1 MSSFFIHRPIVSMV
15 IAIIM
20 VILGAVAV
28 LDLPISQFPNIAPP
42 QISVTTTYVGAD
54 ALTVQESVSTPIEQ
68 SVSGVEGMDYMYST
82 NSNNGMMT
90 LQVIFS
96 VETDPNTDQILTQ
109 MRYSESEAKLP
120 MDVKNFGVTIRQA
133 STSPMALFSL
143 YSPDSTYDALFLSNY
158 AYINIFDAMSQ
169 VEGVGQVN
177 IYGAGQYA
185 MRMWVNPNT
194 LASLGITVPEVVG
207 AIQTQNA
214 VNPAGQV
221 GAEPVPQGQQF
232 TYSVRAQGRLK
243 TIEDFEN
250 IIVRATADGAV
261 VRVKDVARV
270 ELGAQNY
277 NLKGRL
283 NSKPAAIVAVY
294 QQPGTNALAT
304 MEAATD
310 LMDRIREDFPD
321 GLEYVVS
328 LDTTEAVREGVRE
341 IIITLFEALAL
352 VILVVFIFLQ
362 NFRATLI
369 PLLAVPVSLIGTFML
384 FPMLGFS
391 INTLSLFGLVLAI
404 GIVVDDAIVVVEAV
418 EHKIEG
424 GLSSK
429 DAAIAAMKEVTS
441 PIVATTLILIA
452 VFVPTAFIPGISG
465 RLYQQFA
472 ITIAVS
478 VLFSSINAL
487 TLSPAL
493 AGLLLRPRKESHSP
507 LARFFALFNRGFEKA
522 TGGYIV
528 VCRQL
533 IRKSGFSVVAL
544 VGVVLAVVFLGGR
557 LPTSFL
563 PNEDQGFLFLNVQL
577 PASASLQRTNEVCSQ
592 IEEILKDTPGIQS
605 YNTVVGLSLIAG
617 IQTTYN
623 GTFFLTLEPWGVRDP
638 KGLTAD
644 AISHGLNAKLAAFP
658 SAMAFVFPPP
668 AIPGVGNAGGITF
681 MLEDRDNRGI
691 PFLAEQT
698 KKMIE
703 ASEARPEL
711 GRVSTTAQ
719 FDVPQI
725 FAEVNREM
733 VLKQGVEL
741 GNVYQVMQA
750 YMGGLFINYFNRF
763 GRVWQVYI
771 EAEGEYRKEVDNL
784 GRFYVKNSEGG
795 MVPLSAIVDSKR
807 SYGPEFT
814 MRFNQYNTA
823 QLMAIPAPG
832 YSGGQAMAALE
843 EAFEKNMPDGM
854 GYDYMGMAYQAKKSA
869 EGISPSVIFGFSLL
883 MVFLILAAQY
893 ESWSLPFS
901 VLLTTPIAVLGAF
914 LALWARSFSNDLYT
928 QIGLVMLI
936 GLSAKNAILIVE
948 FARGKLAEG
957 SSIEEASLAAARLRL
972 RPILMTA
979 FAFILGVI
987 PLVIASGSGAIS
999 RQVLGTVVMGGMLA
1013 ATCISIFIVPSTFS
1027 MVERASH
1034 RFGAKGKEEASTEET
1049 QR

>member
-1 MSSFFIHRPIVSMV
+1 MSSFFIHRPIVAMV
-15 IAIIM
+15 IAIVM

-42 QISVTTTYVGAD
+42 QISVSTTYVGAD
-54 ALTVQESVSTPIEQ
+54 AVTVQDSVSTPIEQ

-82 NSNNGMMT
+82 NANNGMMT
-90 LQVIFS
+90 LQVIFD

-109 MRYSESEAKLP
+109 MRYSESEAMLP
-120 MDVKNFGVTIRQA
+120 MDVRNFGVTIRQA

-143 YSPDSTYDALFLSNY
+143 YSPNDSYDALFLSNY

-169 VEGVGQVN
+169 TEGIGQVN

-185 MRMWVNPNT
+185 MRMWVDPNK
-194 LASLGITVPEVVG
+194 LASMGITIPEVVDS
-207 AIQTQNA
+207 IQTQNS

-250 IIVRATADGAV
+250 IIVRATSDGAI

-270 ELGAQNY
+270 ELGAQTY
-277 NLKGRL
+277 NLMGRF
-283 NSKPAAIVAVY
+283 NSKPSAIVAVY
-294 QQPGTNALAT
+294 QQPGSNALAT
-304 MEAATD
+304 MESAEA
-310 LMDRIREDFPD
+310 LMEELSKDFPE

-369 PLLAVPVSLIGTFML
+369 PLLAVPVSLVGTFML
-384 FPMLGFS
+384 FPMLDFS
-391 INTLSLFGLVLAI
+391 VNTLSLFGLVLAI

-418 EHKIEG
+418 EHKMEG

-429 DAAIAAMKEVTS
+429 DAAVQAMKEVTS
-441 PIVATTLILIA
+441 PIIATTLILIA

-493 AGLLLRPRKESHSP
+493 AGLLLRPKKESHGP
-507 LARFFALFNRGFEKA
+507 LARFFALFNRGFDRA
-522 TGGYIV
+522 TGGYVV

-533 IRKSGFSVVAL
+533 IRKAGFSVVAL
-544 VGVVLAVVFLGGR
+544 VGVVVAVVFLGGR
-557 LPTSFL
+557 LPSSFL
-563 PNEDQGFLFLNVQL
+563 PNEDQGFVFLNVQL
-577 PASASLQRTNEVCSQ
+577 PAASSLQRTDEVCRQ
-592 IEEILKDTPGIQS
+592 IEEILKDTPGVQS
-605 YNTVVGLSLIAG
+605 YNTVVGFSLLSG
-617 IQTTYN
+617 VQTTYN
-623 GTFFLTLEPWGVRDP
+623 GFFFVTLKPWGVRDDV
-638 KGLTAD
+638 GLTAD
-644 AISHGLNAKLAAFP
+644 VISQDLNMKLAAFP
-658 SAMAFVFPPP
+658 AAMAFVFPPP

-681 MLEDRDNRGI
+681 MLEDRESRGV

-698 KKMIE
+698 KKFIE

-733 VLKQGVEL
+733 VMKQGVEL
-741 GNVYQVMQA
+741 GNVYQIMQA

-763 GRVWQVYI
+763 GRVWQVYV
-771 EAEGEYRKEVDNL
+771 EAEGSYRKEVENL
-784 GRFYVKNSEGG
+784 GRFYVRNSEGG

-807 SYGPEFT
+807 VYGPEFT
-814 MRFNQYNTA
+814 MRFNQHSTA

-843 EAFEKNMPDGM
+843 ETFQESMPNGM
-854 GYDYMGMAYQAKKSA
+854 GYDYMGMAYQAQKA
-869 EGISPSVIFGFSLL
+869 AQGVSPSVIFAFSLL

-901 VLLTTPIAVLGAF
+901 VLLTTPVAVLGAF

-957 SSIEEASLAAARLRL
+957 MSIEEAALAGARLRL

-987 PLVIASGSGAIS
+987 PLVVATGSGAIS

-1027 MVERASH
+1027 MVERAAH
-1034 RFGAKGKEEASTEET
+1034 RFGSKGKETTSAENDS
-1049 QR
+1049 

>member
-1 MSSFFIHRPIVSMV
+1 MSTFFIHRPIVSMV

-54 ALTVQESVSTPIEQ
+54 ALTVQESVATPIEQ

-143 YSPDSTYDALFLSNY
+143 YSPNAAYDALFLSNY

-194 LASLGITVPEVVG
+194 LASMGITVPEVVE

-250 IIVRATADGAV
+250 IIVRAATDGAV

-321 GLEYVVS
+321 GLDYVVS

-418 EHKIEG
+418 EHKIES

-493 AGLLLRPRKESHSP
+493 AGLLLRPRKESNSP
-507 LARFFALFNRGFEKA
+507 LARFFALFNRGFDKA
-522 TGGYIV
+522 TGGYVV

-544 VGVVLAVVFLGGR
+544 VGVVVAVVFLGGR

-605 YNTVVGLSLIAG
+605 YNTVVGLSLLAG

-644 AISHGLNAKLAAFP
+644 AISHELNAKLAVFP
-658 SAMAFVFPPP
+658 AAMAFVFPPP

-703 ASEARPEL
+703 AGEARPEL
-711 GRVSTTAQ
+711 GRVSTTSQ

-725 FAEVNREM
+725 FADVNREM

-741 GNVYQVMQA
+741 GNVYQIMQA

-807 SYGPEFT
+807 TYGPEFT

-843 EAFEKNMPDGM
+843 EAFDENMPNGM
-854 GYDYMGMAYQAKKSA
+854 GYDYMGMAYQAKKA
-869 EGISPSVIFGFSLL
+869 AQGISPSVIFAFSLL

-1027 MVERASH
+1027 MVEKASH

-1049 QR
+1049 Q

>member
-1 MSSFFIHRPIVSMV
+1 MSSFFIHRPIVAMV
-15 IAIIM
+15 IAIVM

-42 QISVTTTYVGAD
+42 QISVSTTYVGAD
-54 ALTVQESVSTPIEQ
+54 AVTVQDSVSTPIEQ

-82 NSNNGMMT
+82 NANNGMMT
-90 LQVIFS
+90 LQVIFD

-109 MRYSESEAKLP
+109 MRYSESEAMLP
-120 MDVKNFGVTIRQA
+120 MDVRNFGVTIRQA

-143 YSPDSTYDALFLSNY
+143 YSPNDSYDALFLSNY

-169 VEGVGQVN
+169 TEGIGQVN

-185 MRMWVNPNT
+185 MRMWVDPNK
-194 LASLGITVPEVVG
+194 LASMGITIPEVVDS
-207 AIQTQNA
+207 IQTQNS

-250 IIVRATADGAV
+250 IIVRATSDGAI

-270 ELGAQNY
+270 ELGAQTY
-277 NLKGRL
+277 NLMGRF
-283 NSKPAAIVAVY
+283 NSKPSAIVAVY
-294 QQPGTNALAT
+294 QQPGSNALAT
-304 MEAATD
+304 MESAEA
-310 LMDRIREDFPD
+310 LMEELSKDFPE

-369 PLLAVPVSLIGTFML
+369 PLLAVPVSLVGTFML
-384 FPMLGFS
+384 FPMLDFS
-391 INTLSLFGLVLAI
+391 VNTLSLFGLVLAI

-418 EHKIEG
+418 EHKMEG

-429 DAAIAAMKEVTS
+429 DAAVQAMKEVTS
-441 PIVATTLILIA
+441 PIIATTLILIA

-493 AGLLLRPRKESHSP
+493 AGLLLRPKKESHGP
-507 LARFFALFNRGFEKA
+507 LARFFALFNRGFDRA
-522 TGGYIV
+522 TGGYVV

-533 IRKSGFSVVAL
+533 IRKAGFSVVAL
-544 VGVVLAVVFLGGR
+544 VGVVVAVVFLGGR
-557 LPTSFL
+557 LPSSFL
-563 PNEDQGFLFLNVQL
+563 PNEDQGFVFLNVQL
-577 PASASLQRTNEVCSQ
+577 PAASSLQRTDEVCRQ
-592 IEEILKDTPGIQS
+592 IEEILKDTPGVQS
-605 YNTVVGLSLIAG
+605 YNTVVGFSLLSG
-617 IQTTYN
+617 VQTTYN
-623 GTFFLTLEPWGVRDP
+623 GFFFVTLKPWGVRDDV
-638 KGLTAD
+638 GLTAD
-644 AISHGLNAKLAAFP
+644 VISQDLNMKLAAFP
-658 SAMAFVFPPP
+658 AAMAFVFPPP

-681 MLEDRDNRGI
+681 MLEDRESRGV

-698 KKMIE
+698 KKFIE

-733 VLKQGVEL
+733 VMKQGVEL
-741 GNVYQVMQA
+741 GNVYQIMQA

-763 GRVWQVYI
+763 GRVWQVYV
-771 EAEGEYRKEVDNL
+771 EAEGSYRKEVENL
-784 GRFYVKNSEGG
+784 GRFYVRNSEGG

-807 SYGPEFT
+807 VYGPEFT
-814 MRFNQYNTA
+814 MRFNQHSTA

-843 EAFEKNMPDGM
+843 EAFQESMPNGM
-854 GYDYMGMAYQAKKSA
+854 GYDYMGMAYQAQKA
-869 EGISPSVIFGFSLL
+869 AQGVSPSVIFAFSLL

-901 VLLTTPIAVLGAF
+901 VLLTTPVAVLGAF

-957 SSIEEASLAAARLRL
+957 MSIEEAALAGARLRL

-987 PLVIASGSGAIS
+987 PLVVATGSGAIS

-1027 MVERASH
+1027 MVERAAH
-1034 RFGAKGKEEASTEET
+1034 RFGSKGKETTSPENDS
-1049 QR
+1049 

>member
-1 MSSFFIHRPIVSMV
+1 MSTFFIHRPIVAMV
-15 IAIIM
+15 IAIVM

-42 QISVTTTYVGAD
+42 QISVSTTYVGAD
-54 ALTVQESVSTPIEQ
+54 AVTVQDSVSTPIEQ

-90 LQVIFS
+90 LQVIFD
-96 VETDPNTDQILTQ
+96 VESDPNTDQILTQ
-109 MRYSESEAKLP
+109 MRYSESEAMLP
-120 MDVKNFGVTIRQA
+120 MDVRNFGVTIRQA

-143 YSPDSTYDALFLSNY
+143 YSPDDTYDALFLSNY
-158 AYINIFDAMSQ
+158 AYINIYDAMSQ
-169 VEGVGQVN
+169 LNGIGQVN

-194 LASLGITVPEVVG
+194 LASMGITIPEVVN
-207 AIQTQNA
+207 AIETQNS

-221 GAEPVPQGQQF
+221 GAEPVPPGQQF

-243 TIEDFEN
+243 SIEDFEN
-250 IIVRATADGAV
+250 IIVRAAPDGAI

-270 ELGAQNY
+270 ELGAQTY
-277 NLKGRL
+277 NLKGRF
-283 NSKPAAIVAVY
+283 NSTPSAIVAIY
-294 QQPGTNALAT
+294 QQPGSNALAT
-304 MEAATD
+304 MEASTA
-310 LMDRIREDFPD
+310 LMEKLKEDFPE
-321 GLEYVVS
+321 GLDYVVS

-369 PLLAVPVSLIGTFML
+369 PLLAVPVSLVGTFML
-384 FPMLGFS
+384 FPMLDFS
-391 INTLSLFGLVLAI
+391 VNTLSLFGLVLAI

-418 EHKIEG
+418 EKKIEE

-429 DAAIAAMKEVTS
+429 DAAIQAMKEVTS
-441 PIVATTLILIA
+441 PIIATTLILIA

-493 AGLLLRPRKESHSP
+493 AGLLLRPRKESHGW
-507 LARFFALFNRGFEKA
+507 LARFFDLFNRGFERA
-522 TGGYIV
+522 TGGYLV
-528 VCRQL
+528 VCKHL
-533 IRKSGFSVVAL
+533 IRKVGFSVVAL
-544 VGVVLAVVFLGGR
+544 VGVVIAVVFLGSR
-557 LPTSFL
+557 LPSSFL

-577 PASASLQRTNEVCSQ
+577 PSASSLQLTDEVCRQ
-592 IEEILKDTPGIQS
+592 IEEILKETPGVQS
-605 YNTVVGLSLIAG
+605 YNTVVGFSLLSG

-623 GTFFLTLEPWGVRDP
+623 GFFFVTLKPWGVRDDV
-638 KGLTAD
+638 GLTAD
-644 AISHGLNAKLAAFP
+644 VISQQLNAKLAAFP
-658 SAMAFVFPPP
+658 AAMAFVFPPP

-681 MLEDRDNRGI
+681 MLEDRESRGI

-698 KKMIE
+698 KKFIE

-711 GRVSTTAQ
+711 GRVQTTAQ

-741 GNVYQVMQA
+741 SSVYQIMQA
-750 YMGGLFINYFNRF
+750 YMGGIFINYFNRF

-771 EAEGEYRKEVDNL
+771 EAEGNYRREVDNL
-784 GRFYVKNSEGG
+784 GRFYVRNSEGG

-807 SYGPEFT
+807 VYGPEFT
-814 MRFNQYNTA
+814 MRFNQHNTA

-843 EAFEKNMPDGM
+843 EAFDEAMPNGM
-854 GYDYMGMAYQAKKSA
+854 GYDYMGMAYQAQKA
-869 EGISPSVIFGFSLL
+869 AQGVSPSVIFAFSLL

-901 VLLTTPIAVLGAF
+901 VLLTTPVAVLGAF

-957 SSIEEASLAAARLRL
+957 MSIEEAAMAGAQLRL

-987 PLVIASGSGAIS
+987 PLVVATGSGAIS

-1027 MVERASH
+1027 MVEKMAH
-1034 RFGAKGKEEASTEET
+1034 RFGSKGEDEATSEKVS
-1049 QR
+1049 

>member
-1 MSSFFIHRPIVSMV
+1 MSSFFIHRPIVAMV
-15 IAIIM
+15 IAIVM

-42 QISVTTTYVGAD
+42 QISVSTTYVGAD
-54 ALTVQESVSTPIEQ
+54 SVTVQDSVSTPIEQ

-90 LQVIFS
+90 LQVIFE

-109 MRYSESEAKLP
+109 MRYSESEAMLP
-120 MDVKNFGVTIRQA
+120 MDVRNFGVTIRQA

-143 YSPDSTYDALFLSNY
+143 YSPNGNYDALFLSNY
-158 AYINIFDAMSQ
+158 AYINIFDSMSQ
-169 VEGVGQVN
+169 TEGVGQVN

-194 LASLGITVPEVVG
+194 LASMGITVPEVVD
-207 AIQTQNA
+207 AIQTQNS

-221 GAEPVPQGQQF
+221 GAEPVPPGQQF

-250 IIVRATADGAV
+250 IIVRAAADGAI

-270 ELGAQNY
+270 ELGAQTY
-277 NLKGRL
+277 NLIGRF
-283 NSKPAAIVAVY
+283 NSQPSAIVAVY
-294 QQPGTNALAT
+294 QQPGSNALAT
-304 MEAATD
+304 MEAATE
-310 LMDRIREDFPD
+310 LMEELSKDFPE

-369 PLLAVPVSLIGTFML
+369 PLLAVPVSLVGTFML
-384 FPMLGFS
+384 FPMLDFS

-429 DAAIAAMKEVTS
+429 AAAMEAMKEVTS

-493 AGLLLRPRKESHSP
+493 AGLLLRPRKKSRGP
-507 LARFFALFNRGFEKA
+507 LARFFDLFNRGFDRA
-522 TGGYIV
+522 TGGYLV
-528 VCRQL
+528 VCKQL
-533 IRKSGFSVVAL
+533 IRKAGFSVVAL
-544 VGVVLAVVFLGGR
+544 VGVVVAIVFLGGR
-557 LPTSFL
+557 LPTGFL

-577 PASASLQRTNEVCSQ
+577 PAASSLQRTNDVCSQ
-592 IEEILKDTPGIQS
+592 IEEILKDTPGVES
-605 YNTVVGLSLIAG
+605 YNTVVGFSLLSG
-617 IQTTYN
+617 VQTTYN
-623 GTFFLTLEPWGVRDP
+623 GFFFVTLKPWGVRDEV
-638 KGLTAD
+638 GLTAD
-644 AISHGLNAKLAAFP
+644 VISQELNAKLAAYP
-658 SAMAFVFPPP
+658 AAMAFVFPPP

-681 MLEDRDNRGI
+681 MLEDRESRGI

-698 KKMIE
+698 KAFIK

-741 GNVYQVMQA
+741 GNVYQIMQA

-771 EAEGEYRKEVDNL
+771 EAEGSYRKEVENL
-784 GRFYVKNSEGG
+784 GRFYVRNSEGG

-807 SYGPEFT
+807 VYGPEFT
-814 MRFNQYNTA
+814 MRFNQHSTA
-823 QLMAIPAPG
+823 QLMVIPAPG

-843 EAFEKNMPDGM
+843 EAFADSMPNGM
-854 GYDYMGMAYQAKKSA
+854 GYDYMGMAYQAQKA
-869 EGISPSVIFGFSLL
+869 AQGVSPSVIFGFSLL

-901 VLLTTPIAVLGAF
+901 VLLTTPVAVLGAF

-957 SSIEEASLAAARLRL
+957 MSIEEAALAGARLRL

-987 PLVIASGSGAIS
+987 PLVVATGSGAIS

-1027 MVERASH
+1027 MVEKLAH
-1034 RFGAKGKEEASTEET
+1034 RFGSKGDKETTPEKTP
-1049 QR
+1049 

>member
-1 MSSFFIHRPIVSMV
+1 MSSFFIHRPIVAMV
-15 IAIIM
+15 IAIVM

-42 QISVTTTYVGAD
+42 QISVSTTYVGAD
-54 ALTVQESVSTPIEQ
+54 AVTVQDSVSTPIEQ

-82 NSNNGMMT
+82 NANNGMMT
-90 LQVIFS
+90 LQVIFD

-109 MRYSESEAKLP
+109 MRYSESEAMLP
-120 MDVKNFGVTIRQA
+120 MDVRNFGVTIRQA

-143 YSPDSTYDALFLSNY
+143 YSPNDSYDALFLSNY

-169 VEGVGQVN
+169 TEGIGQVN

-185 MRMWVNPNT
+185 MRMWVDPNK
-194 LASLGITVPEVVG
+194 LASMGITIPEVVDS
-207 AIQTQNA
+207 IQTQNS

-250 IIVRATADGAV
+250 IIVRATSDGAI

-270 ELGAQNY
+270 ELGAQTY
-277 NLKGRL
+277 NLMGRF
-283 NSKPAAIVAVY
+283 NSKPSAIVAVY
-294 QQPGTNALAT
+294 QQPGSNALAT
-304 MEAATD
+304 MESAEA
-310 LMDRIREDFPD
+310 LMEELSKDFPE

-369 PLLAVPVSLIGTFML
+369 PLLAVPVSLVGTFML
-384 FPMLGFS
+384 FPMLDFS
-391 INTLSLFGLVLAI
+391 VNTLSLFGLVLAI

-418 EHKIEG
+418 EHKMEG

-429 DAAIAAMKEVTS
+429 DAAVQAMKEVTS
-441 PIVATTLILIA
+441 PIIATTLILIA

-493 AGLLLRPRKESHSP
+493 AGLLLRPKKESHGL
-507 LARFFALFNRGFEKA
+507 LARFFALFNRGFDRA
-522 TGGYIV
+522 TGGYVV

-533 IRKSGFSVVAL
+533 IRKAGFSVVAL
-544 VGVVLAVVFLGGR
+544 VGVVVAVVFLGGR
-557 LPTSFL
+557 LPSSFL
-563 PNEDQGFLFLNVQL
+563 PNEDQGFVFLNVQL
-577 PASASLQRTNEVCSQ
+577 PAASSLQRTDEVCRQ
-592 IEEILKDTPGIQS
+592 IEEILKDTPGVQS
-605 YNTVVGLSLIAG
+605 YNTVVGFSLLSG
-617 IQTTYN
+617 VQTTYN
-623 GTFFLTLEPWGVRDP
+623 GFFFVTLKPWGVRDDV
-638 KGLTAD
+638 GLTAD
-644 AISHGLNAKLAAFP
+644 VISQDLNMKLAAFP
-658 SAMAFVFPPP
+658 AAMAFVFPPP

-681 MLEDRDNRGI
+681 MLEDRESRGV

-698 KKMIE
+698 KKFIE

-733 VLKQGVEL
+733 VMKQGVEL
-741 GNVYQVMQA
+741 GNVYQIMQA

-763 GRVWQVYI
+763 GRVWQVYV
-771 EAEGEYRKEVDNL
+771 EAEGSYRKEVENL
-784 GRFYVKNSEGG
+784 GRFYVRNSEGG

-807 SYGPEFT
+807 VYGPEFT
-814 MRFNQYNTA
+814 MRFNQHSTA

-843 EAFEKNMPDGM
+843 EAFQESMPNGM
-854 GYDYMGMAYQAKKSA
+854 GYDYMGMAYQAQKA
-869 EGISPSVIFGFSLL
+869 AQGVSPSVIFAFSLL

-901 VLLTTPIAVLGAF
+901 VLLTTPVAVLGAF

-957 SSIEEASLAAARLRL
+957 MSIEEAALAGARLRL

-987 PLVIASGSGAIS
+987 PLVVATGSGAIS

-1027 MVERASH
+1027 MVERAAH
-1034 RFGAKGKEEASTEET
+1034 RFGSKGKEPTSAENDS
-1049 QR
+1049 

>member
-1 MSSFFIHRPIVSMV
+1 MSSFFIHRPIVAMV
-15 IAIIM
+15 IAIVM

-42 QISVTTTYVGAD
+42 QISVSTTYVGAD
-54 ALTVQESVSTPIEQ
+54 AVTVQDSVSTPIEQ

-82 NSNNGMMT
+82 NANNGMMT
-90 LQVIFS
+90 LQVIFD

-109 MRYSESEAKLP
+109 MRYSESEAMLP
-120 MDVKNFGVTIRQA
+120 MDVRNFGVTIRQA

-143 YSPDSTYDALFLSNY
+143 YSPNDSYDALFLSNY

-169 VEGVGQVN
+169 TEGIGQVN

-185 MRMWVNPNT
+185 MRMWVDPNK
-194 LASLGITVPEVVG
+194 LASMGITIPEVVDS
-207 AIQTQNA
+207 IQTQNS

-250 IIVRATADGAV
+250 IIVRATSDGAI

-270 ELGAQNY
+270 ELGAQTY
-277 NLKGRL
+277 NLMGRF
-283 NSKPAAIVAVY
+283 NSKPSAIVAVY
-294 QQPGTNALAT
+294 QQPGSNALAT
-304 MEAATD
+304 MESAEA
-310 LMDRIREDFPD
+310 LMEELSKDFPE

-369 PLLAVPVSLIGTFML
+369 PLLAVPVSLVGTFML
-384 FPMLGFS
+384 FPMLDFS
-391 INTLSLFGLVLAI
+391 VNTLSLFGLVLAI

-418 EHKIEG
+418 EHKMEG

-429 DAAIAAMKEVTS
+429 DAAVQAMKEVTS
-441 PIVATTLILIA
+441 PIIATTLILIA

-493 AGLLLRPRKESHSP
+493 AGLLLRPKKESHGL
-507 LARFFALFNRGFEKA
+507 LARFFALFNRGFDRA
-522 TGGYIV
+522 TGGYVV

-533 IRKSGFSVVAL
+533 IRKAGFSVVAL
-544 VGVVLAVVFLGGR
+544 VGVVVAVVFLGGR
-557 LPTSFL
+557 LPSSFL
-563 PNEDQGFLFLNVQL
+563 PNEDQGFVFLNVQL
-577 PASASLQRTNEVCSQ
+577 PAASSLQRTDEVCRQ
-592 IEEILKDTPGIQS
+592 IEEILKDTPGVQS
-605 YNTVVGLSLIAG
+605 YNTVVGFSLLSG
-617 IQTTYN
+617 VQTTYN
-623 GTFFLTLEPWGVRDP
+623 GFFFVTLKPWGVRDDV
-638 KGLTAD
+638 GLTAD
-644 AISHGLNAKLAAFP
+644 VISQDLNMKLAAFP
-658 SAMAFVFPPP
+658 AAMAFVFPPP

-681 MLEDRDNRGI
+681 MLEDRESRGV

-698 KKMIE
+698 KKFIE

-733 VLKQGVEL
+733 VMKQGVEL
-741 GNVYQVMQA
+741 GNVYQIMQA

-763 GRVWQVYI
+763 GRVWQVYV
-771 EAEGEYRKEVDNL
+771 EAEGSYRKEVENL
-784 GRFYVKNSEGG
+784 GRFYVRNSEGG

-807 SYGPEFT
+807 VYGPEFT
-814 MRFNQYNTA
+814 MRFNQHSTA

-843 EAFEKNMPDGM
+843 EAFQESMPNGM
-854 GYDYMGMAYQAKKSA
+854 GYDYMGMAYQAQKA
-869 EGISPSVIFGFSLL
+869 AQGVSPSVIFAFSLL

-901 VLLTTPIAVLGAF
+901 VLLTTPVAVLGAF

-957 SSIEEASLAAARLRL
+957 MSIEEAALAGARLRL

-987 PLVIASGSGAIS
+987 PLVVATGSGAIS

-1027 MVERASH
+1027 MVERAAH
-1034 RFGAKGKEEASTEET
+1034 RFGSKGKETTSPENDS
-1049 QR
+1049 